1 MKRFTHNAYYD
12 SDTMDEDPR
21 GDWVR
26 HEDHE
31 AGIAAL
37 RDALDMRI
45 EYRQCTDCCRDMRRH
60 GHAESCAHYKTEKGE
75 G

>member
-1 MKRFTHNAYYD
+1 MKRFSHNAYYD
-12 SDTMDEDPR
+12 SDTMDEDPH

-37 RDALDMRI
+37 RDALEAMI
-45 EYRQCTDCCRDMRRH
+45 EASLTPDRDIKRAALARAKWEL
-60 GHAESCAHYKTEKGE
+60 GK
-75 G
+75 